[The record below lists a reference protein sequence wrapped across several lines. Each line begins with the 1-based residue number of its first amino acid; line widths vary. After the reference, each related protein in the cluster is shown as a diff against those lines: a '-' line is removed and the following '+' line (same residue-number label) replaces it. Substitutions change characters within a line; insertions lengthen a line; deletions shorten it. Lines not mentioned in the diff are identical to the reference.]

1 MSDKPQVSIRENVVF
16 GHGGGQ
22 PLLCDVFTPPE
33 RAGNALAP
41 GVLLVHG
48 GAWRSGDRSQMR
60 AYGVQL
66 ALQGFVCVSSSYRLV
81 PTTPWPAQI
90 HDVNAALRYMRA
102 NAGELGI
109 DAEQIASVGASAGAH
124 LVLLSAGT
132 IGRVEFE
139 GDGGH
144 PGVSTHVAATVGIFP
159 PTVLSPRGVELS
171 GAVPANVLLLDADDE
186 DSARMASPVTH
197 VTSEYPPTLL
207 LHGTAD
213 RIVPPSASIRMYE
226 VLVSAQVPVELHMV
240 AEQPHG
246 YVLQRDFHRLSC
258 TQISMFLRR
267 YLGLQPKV
275 AMPVWAQSMV

>member
-1 MSDKPQVSIRENVVF
+1 MSDKPQVTVREGVVF
-16 GHGGGQ
+16 GQGGGE
-22 PLLCDVFTPPE
+22 PLLCDIFTPPE
-33 RAGNALAP
+33 RTTNAP

-48 GAWRSGDRSQMR
+48 GAWRTGDRSQMR
-60 AYGVQL
+60 GYGVQL

-81 PTTPWPAQI
+81 PAAPWPAQI
-90 HDVNAALRYMRA
+90 HDVNAALRFMRA

-109 DAEQIASVGASAGAH
+109 DANKIASVGASAGAH

-132 IGRVEFE
+132 VGNPVFE
-139 GDGGH
+139 GDGGN
-144 PGVSTHVAATVGIFP
+144 PGVSTHVTATVGIFA
-159 PTVLSPRGVELS
+159 PTVLSPRGQELS
-171 GAVPANVLLLDADDE
+171 GAVPGNVLLDQLDDE
-186 DSARMASPVTH
+186 ASAAAASPVTH

-226 VLVSAQVPVELHMV
+226 VLVAAKVPVELHMV

-258 TQISMFLRR
+258 TQISLFLKR

-275 AMPVWAQSMV
+275 SMPVWAQNMV